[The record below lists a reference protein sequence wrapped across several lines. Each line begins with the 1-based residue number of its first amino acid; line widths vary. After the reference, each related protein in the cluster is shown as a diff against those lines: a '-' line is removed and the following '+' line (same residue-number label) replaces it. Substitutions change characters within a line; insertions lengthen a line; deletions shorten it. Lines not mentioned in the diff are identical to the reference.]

1 MDLPDCVQL
10 THPVPDY
17 PVYVIKHPKAKAR
30 VALHG
35 AHLLEWTPARQ
46 KPVIYLSPQAVFEE
60 GKPIRGGVPVCWP
73 WFGPSLEDAQ
83 LPMHGFVRNRFWK
96 LDSVEQDKTGVRLRF
111 KLKDSAKTRK
121 LWPHAFELTLEMF
134 IGATLRLALTM
145 KNTGDDTLFI
155 TDALHTYLCV
165 GDVTQVS
172 VSGLERME
180 YLDRVGA
187 PVVRQQR
194 GKVTFSQEV
203 DRDYAARGSVVLSDG
218 SLGRQ
223 LKIRGEGSR
232 STVVWNPWIEK
243 SKRLADLPDEAYQSF
258 VCIETANAWRDEQL
272 LAPGAVHSL
281 AFTLEC
287 TALDAADG

>member
-1 MDLPDCVQL
+1 MELPNCVQL
-10 THPVPDY
+10 THPVADY

-35 AHLLEWTPARQ
+35 AHLLEWTPAKQ
-46 KPVIYLSPQAVFEE
+46 KPVIYLSPQALWEE
-60 GKPIRGGVPVCWP
+60 GKAIRGGVPVCWP
-73 WFGPSLEDAQ
+73 WFGPPVDDPA

-96 LDSVEQDKTGVRLRF
+96 LDSAEQDKTGVRLLF

-134 IGATLRLALTM
+134 IGATLRLVLTM
-145 KNTGDDTLFI
+145 KNTSEDTVFI

-180 YLDRVGA
+180 YLDRVGLSA
-187 PVVRQQR
+187 IRQQR
-194 GKVTFSQEV
+194 GAVVFDQEV
-203 DRDYAARGSVVLSDG
+203 DRDYAARGSVVLSDP

-243 SKRLADLPDEAYQSF
+243 SQRLADLPDEAYQSF
-258 VCIETANAWRDEQL
+258 VCIETANAWRDELL

-287 TALDAADG
+287 TALDATDG

>member
-1 MDLPDCVQL
+1 VHC
-10 THPVPDY
+10 
-17 PVYVIKHPKAKAR
+17 
-30 VALHG
+30 ALR
-35 AHLLEWTPARQ
+35 A
-46 KPVIYLSPQAVFEE
+46 VPQAVFEE

-96 LDSVEQDKTGVRLRF
+96 LDSVEQDKTGVSLRF

-203 DRDYAARGSVVLSDG
+203 DRDYAARGSVVLSDVPAHV
-218 SLGRQ
+218 
-223 LKIRGEGSR
+223 
-232 STVVWNPWIEK
+232 TVAGVPAKVVGYAGCTEPARAMDHNVEPV
-243 SKRLADLPDEAYQSF
+243 A
-258 VCIETANAWRDEQL
+258 
-272 LAPGAVHSL
+272 APEDKG
-281 AFTLEC
+281 
-287 TALDAADG
+287 